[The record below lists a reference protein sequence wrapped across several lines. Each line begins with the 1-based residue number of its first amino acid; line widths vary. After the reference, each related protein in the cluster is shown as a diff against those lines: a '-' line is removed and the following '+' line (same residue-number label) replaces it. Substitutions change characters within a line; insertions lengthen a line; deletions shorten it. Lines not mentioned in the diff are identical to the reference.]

1 MLRLPECSKRPLIST
16 WRQPSLLAYAW
27 QVAIR
32 ACRDTKQHLA
42 LFDHGSADI
51 CISLTMIGSPRCSPF
66 RGRVQNSLHCV
77 GLGRVN
83 GLNFNASVAQTGV
96 MKQIEVE
103 SI

>member
-1 MLRLPECSKRPLIST
+1 MS
-16 WRQPSLLAYAW
+16 SLLAHAW

-51 CISLTMIGSPRCSPF
+51 CISLAMIGSPRCSPF

-77 GLGRVN
+77 GPRRVN
-83 GLNFNASVAQTGV
+83 GLNFNASVAQTGCT
-96 MKQIEVE
+96 KRISVE
-103 SI
+103 SL